1 MASNNLWQSYE
12 KAEVRTAWLFV
23 LPLMLIVGV
32 FIVLPVIGTIFN
44 SFFLDVSFLPR
55 RFIGLKNYVDLLGS
69 PDFLQALRFTFAY
82 AVAAVSL
89 EAVFGVMFAVLLN
102 EAFVGRGFLRV
113 VILIPWAIPTIVSA
127 RTWQLIY
134 EYNYGIMNYLV
145 VALGISAERINWMGT
160 EFGAFWA
167 LVFADVWKTTPF
179 VVLILLAGLQAIPE
193 DLYQQAKVDGAGMF
207 KRFFCITLPLLKP
220 VLVIALI
227 FRTIDSLRMFD
238 LVYVLTGGGPGGA
251 TRTLSYLGYE
261 AFANDSFGMGSTV
274 SVITFMISL
283 AVTIVYLRAGK
294 VSEQI
299 K

>member
-1 MASNNLWQSYE
+1 MASNNLWQNYE
-12 KAEVRTAWLFV
+12 KAEVRSAWLFV
-23 LPLMLIVGV
+23 LPLLLIVGI
-32 FIVLPVIGTIFN
+32 FILLPVIGTFYN
-44 SFFLDVSFLPR
+44 SFFLDVSFLPKK
-55 RFIGLKNYVDLLGS
+55 FIGLRNYVSLLSS
-69 PDFLQALRFTFAY
+69 PDFWQALRFTLAY
-82 AVAAVSL
+82 AIAAVSL
-89 EAVFGVMFAVLLN
+89 EAIFGVIFAVLLN
-102 EAFVGRGFLRV
+102 EAFIGRGFLRV

-145 VALGISAERINWMGT
+145 VTLGIAPERINWMGT

-207 KRFFCITLPLLKP
+207 KRFYKITLPLLKP

-238 LVYVLTGGGPGGA
+238 LVYVLTGGGPGGS

-261 AFANDSFGMGSTV
+261 AFANDSFGLGSTV
-274 SVITFMISL
+274 SVVTFLISMM
-283 AVTIVYLRAGK
+283 VTLVYLKVGK
-294 VSEQI
+294 FSEQL

>member
-55 RFIGLKNYVDLLGS
+55 RFIGLKNYIDLLGS

-145 VALGISAERINWMGT
+145 VAMGISAERINWMGT

-251 TRTLSYLGYE
+251 TRTLSYLGY
-261 AFANDSFGMGSTV
+261 
-274 SVITFMISL
+274 
-283 AVTIVYLRAGK
+283 
-294 VSEQI
+294 
-299 K
+299 

>member
-1 MASNNLWQSYE
+1 MADNSLWQSYE
-12 KAEVRTAWLFV
+12 KSEVRSAWFFIF
-23 LPLMLIVGV
+23 PLLIVVGV
-32 FIVLPVIGTIFN
+32 FILLPVIGTFYN
-44 SFFLDVSFLPR
+44 SFFLDVSYLPKK
-55 RFIGLKNYVDLLGS
+55 FIGFKNYVNLLGS
-69 PDFLQALRFTFAY
+69 PDFWQALRFTLAY
-82 AVAAVSL
+82 AVAAVSF
-89 EAVFGVMFAVLLN
+89 EAILGVVFALLLN

-134 EYNYGIMNYLV
+134 EYNYGVMNYLV
-145 VALGISAERINWMGT
+145 VTLGMAPERINWMGT

-207 KRFFCITLPLLKP
+207 RRFYKITLPLLLP
-220 VLVIALI
+220 VLVISLI

-238 LVYVLTGGGPGGA
+238 LVYVLTGGGPGGS

-261 AFANDSFGMGSTV
+261 AFANDSFGMGSTI
-274 SVITFMISL
+274 SVITFLLSL
-283 AVTIVYLRAGK
+283 AVTLVYLRVGK
-294 VSEQI
+294 FSEQI

>member
-1 MASNNLWQSYE
+1 MAENFLWQSYE
-12 KAEVRTAWLFV
+12 KTEVRSAWFFIF
-23 LPLMLIVGV
+23 PLLLVVGI
-32 FIVLPVIGTIFN
+32 FILLPVIGTFYN
-44 SFFLDVSFLPR
+44 SFFLDVSYLPKK
-55 RFIGLKNYVDLLGS
+55 FVGLKNYVNLLSS
-69 PDFLQALRFTFAY
+69 PDFWQALKFTFAY
-82 AVAAVSL
+82 AAAAVSL
-89 EAVFGVMFAVLLN
+89 EAVFGVLFALLLN
-102 EAFVGRGFLRV
+102 EVFIGRGFLRV

-134 EYNYGIMNYLV
+134 EYNYGVMNYLV
-145 VALGISAERINWMGT
+145 VTLGIAPERINWMGT

-207 KRFFCITLPLLKP
+207 RRFYKITLPLLMP
-220 VLVIALI
+220 VLVISLI

-238 LVYVLTGGGPGGA
+238 LVYVLTGGGPGGS

-261 AFANDSFGMGSTV
+261 AFANDSFGMGSTI
-274 SVITFMISL
+274 SVITFLLSL
-283 AVTIVYLRAGK
+283 AVTLIYLRVGK
-294 VSEQI
+294 FSEQI

>member
-55 RFIGLKNYVDLLGS
+55 CFIGLKNYADLLGS

-261 AFANDSFGMGSTV
+261 AFANGSFGMGSTV
-274 SVITFMISL
+274 SVITFVISL

>member
-1 MASNNLWQSYE
+1 MALNNFLESYE
-12 KAEVRTAWLFV
+12 KAEVRSAWLFLV
-23 LPLMLIVGV
+23 PLLLIVGI
-32 FIVLPVIGTIFN
+32 FILLPVLGTFYN
-44 SFFLDVSFLPR
+44 SFFLDVSFLPKK
-55 RFIGLKNYVDLLGS
+55 FIGLKNYVNLLSS
-69 PDFLQALRFTFAY
+69 PDFWQALRFTVAY

-89 EAVFGVMFAVLLN
+89 EAVFGVIFALLLN

-134 EYNYGIMNYLV
+134 EYNYGLMNYLV
-145 VALGISAERINWMGT
+145 VSLGFSAERINWMGT

-193 DLYQQAKVDGAGMF
+193 DLYQQARVDGAGMF
-207 KRFFCITLPLLKP
+207 RRFYKITLPLLKP

-238 LVYVLTGGGPGGA
+238 LVYVLTGGGPGGS

-261 AFANDSFGMGSTV
+261 AFANDSFGLGSTI
-274 SVITFMISL
+274 SVVTFIISL
-283 AVTIVYLRAGK
+283 AVTLIYLRVGK
-294 VSEQI
+294 FSEQI